1 LIALPL
7 PAMADPSELLWRGV
21 ALAKTGNC
29 AQAIPSLERG
39 MKADELVPKFWLD
52 VCYASE
58 GQRAIVLLSQQGNTT
73 ALHRLRGD
81 MMLVLRG
88 DAAGA
93 VPEYAEALKLEPRNP
108 HLLEKQAEAYRTLG
122 DTKQAET
129 FARAALDVDAHE
141 FSALQTLA
149 QIAMKDR
156 SYAEALVRL
165 KQLMAI
171 DPNDAWTQVELG
183 VAYGQLGQPE
193 EALRHLEPPLA
204 SGYPDNK
211 GAFHAQLA
219 SVLRKLGCENDAK
232 QAAAEAERLAN
243 AAFHGVEPGSSDAH

>member
-1 LIALPL
+1 
-7 PAMADPSELLWRGV
+7 
-21 ALAKTGNC
+21 
-29 AQAIPSLERG
+29 
-39 MKADELVPKFWLD
+39 
-52 VCYASE
+52 
-58 GQRAIVLLSQQGNTT
+58 
-73 ALHRLRGD
+73 
-81 MMLVLRG
+81 
-88 DAAGA
+88 
-93 VPEYAEALKLEPRNP
+93 
-108 HLLEKQAEAYRTLG
+108 
-122 DTKQAET
+122 
-129 FARAALDVDAHE
+129 
-141 FSALQTLA
+141 
-149 QIAMKDR
+149 
-156 SYAEALVRL
+156 
-165 KQLMAI
+165 MAI